1 MTCIVDLDLQVA
13 IANVKA
19 GEHGKPTIEFEQRW
33 HELKLCLDDFE
44 TRIEA
49 LENP

>member
-1 MTCIVDLDLQVA
+1 MTCIVDLDIQVA
-13 IANVKA
+13 IANIKA
-19 GEHGKPTIEFEQRW
+19 GEHGQPTIEFEQRW

-44 TRIEA
+44 ARIEA

>member
-1 MTCIVDLDLQVA
+1 MTTIADLDIVVK
-13 IANVKA
+13 IASIKES
-19 GEHGKPTIEFEQRW
+19 EHGQPTVEFEQRW

-44 TRIEA
+44 ARIEA